1 MPKPVPTSN
10 QKKSDMNTQTLEPG
24 DLVTLRE
31 IEGMRPFELTHPCNY
46 NGEPNY
52 IETNGCQF
60 NIVSVKDDVV
70 ELGDNEPFRHTKR
83 CHIAHC
89 VLVSKY
95 EDRPKAWIEKT
106 QSRFLVWKLTDKP
119 PTYARITA
127 EISCDT
133 SPEMLQEV
141 LSRIVN
147 SQS

>member
-1 MPKPVPTSN
+1 MPQPVNTLN
-10 QKKSDMNTQTLEPG
+10 QKNPDMTTQTLQPG

-31 IEGMRPFELTHPCNY
+31 IEGMRPFELTRPCDY
-46 NGEPNY
+46 NGELNY

-70 ELGDNEPFRHTKR
+70 ELGYNEPLRCTVR
-83 CHIAHC
+83 CHRAHC

-95 EDRPKAWIEKT
+95 EDRPKAWITERYGKYRIHEL
-106 QSRFLVWKLTDKP
+106 SEEAPSFNN
-119 PTYARITA
+119 ITA
-127 EISCDT
+127 EISCNA

-147 SQS
+147 RKS